1 MAYGKV
7 NNMTSHLSATASV
20 CFWMFYRTD
29 FNILPP
35 GIRMEYVFL
44 KILYHA
50 EATVLWFK
58 LACGLAPHS
67 HSLTSQWDRGEN
79 LKKQTNNNNNK
90 NPKQLSRD
98 RELKL
103 FTELEKRKRK
113 VFIIIYIYINVYNK

>member
-1 MAYGKV
+1 LEIYHFLSSYKMAYGKV

-50 EATVLWFK
+50 EATVLQLK
-58 LACGLAPHS
+58 VAGDSARRS
-67 HSLTSQWDRGEN
+67 HSLTIPLHNGI
-79 LKKQTNNNNNK
+79 
-90 NPKQLSRD
+90 RD
-98 RELKL
+98 RIKKK
-103 FTELEKRKRK
+103 TTK
-113 VFIIIYIYINVYNK
+113 